1 MALRSA
7 WWMQPRV
14 QAPATNPTPS
24 HQPSSQTRPHLNWP
38 WNSITSGISFAVL
51 EKTVNEN
58 RGAACRV
65 DKYSYVSQGSR
76 GGEHSKWQ
84 FEKSVAITTD
94 LIDLLKLTVSTPD
107 QPLSYL
113 IRQYRIQTK
122 SKVSSSKFSLISR
135 RPSLLTY
142 KSFAS
147 GLCGE
152 AIQALGFHL
161 ELPPRF
167 FNFPYVRSSTGNTVE
182 QCALPNRTID
192 VISLIIPRFVLFAT
206 TL

>member
-24 HQPSSQTRPHLNWP
+24 HQTSSQTRSHLNWP

-51 EKTVNEN
+51 EKTVKEN

-84 FEKSVAITTD
+84 FEKSVTLTTE
-94 LIDLLKLTVSTPD
+94 LIDSLKQTVSTPG
-107 QPLSYL
+107 QPNLYL
-113 IRQYRIQTK
+113 IRQCRTQTQ
-122 SKVSSSKFSLISR
+122 SKVSSSKFSVTLDQ
-135 RPSLLTY
+135 PSILTCT
-142 KSFAS
+142 SFAS

-182 QCALPNRTID
+182 QCALLN
-192 VISLIIPRFVLFAT
+192 SHN
-206 TL
+206 